1 MTIYIDVVILENLI
15 MNYIIMY
22 ATAIILKKKI
32 SIIRL
37 FTSSMLGAIY
47 AIISYIFQSP
57 IYSIVILKILL
68 SITMVYIAFKPI
80 KIKELLKQ
88 LLIFYMTS
96 FVFGGAALS
105 LIYFIKPQEAQMKN
119 GIFSGE
125 YSLKVVF
132 LGGIVGFTIIVIA
145 FKSIKNKIS
154 SKDIFYDIEIYIE
167 NNKIETKAM
176 IDTGNMLKEPIT
188 NTPVIVVEHT
198 LLYNVIPKQ
207 ILNNID
213 EILLGNLEIIEEKI
227 REKYLSKLKFIP
239 FSSIGK
245 ANGMLLGIKAD
256 KIIIKNEDETKE
268 IDKIIIAIY
277 NKSLTKRGEYRALL
291 GINII

>member
-1 MTIYIDVVILENLI
+1 
-15 MNYIIMY
+15 
-22 ATAIILKKKI
+22 
-32 SIIRL
+32 
-37 FTSSMLGAIY
+37 
-47 AIISYIFQSP
+47 
-57 IYSIVILKILL
+57 
-68 SITMVYIAFKPI
+68 MVYIAFKSNTL
-80 KIKELLKQ
+80 KELIKQ

-105 LIYFIKPQEAQMKN
+105 LIYFINPQEAQMKN

-132 LGGIVGFTIIVIA
+132 LGGIVGFTIIIIA
-145 FKSIKNKIS
+145 FKTIKSKIS
-154 SKDIFYDIEIYIE
+154 SKDIFYDIEIYIAGT
-167 NNKIETKAM
+167 KIETKAM

-198 LLYNVIPKQ
+198 LLYDVIPKQ

-213 EILLGNLEIIEEKI
+213 EILLGNLDMLEDEIK
-227 REKYLSKLKFIP
+227 EKYLTKLKFIP

-256 KIIIKNEDETKE
+256 KLIIKNEEETKE
-268 IDKIIIAIY
+268 IEKIILAIY

-291 GINII
+291 GINIT

>member
-80 KIKELLKQ
+80 KTKELLKQ

-176 IDTGNMLKEPIT
+176 VDTGNMLKEPIT

>member
-1 MTIYIDVVILENLI
+1 
-15 MNYIIMY
+15 
-22 ATAIILKKKI
+22 
-32 SIIRL
+32 
-37 FTSSMLGAIY
+37 
-47 AIISYIFQSP
+47 
-57 IYSIVILKILL
+57 
-68 SITMVYIAFKPI
+68 MVYIAFNSRTL
-80 KIKELLKQ
+80 KELCKQ

-105 LIYFIKPQEAQMKN
+105 LIHFIKPHEAQTQN
-119 GIFSGE
+119 GVYIGE
-125 YSLKVVF
+125 YPLKVVF

-145 FKSIKNKIS
+145 FKIIKSKLS
-154 SKDIFYDIEIYIE
+154 SNDIFYDIEIYAE
-167 NNKIETKAM
+167 GKKIETKAM

-188 NTPVIVVEHT
+188 NTPVIIVEHT
-198 LLYNVIPKQ
+198 LLYEAISKQ

-213 EILLGNLEIIEEKI
+213 EILLGNFNNIEDEIK
-227 REKYLSKLKFIP
+227 EKYVTKLRFIP

-256 KIIIKNEDETKE
+256 KVVIRNDERTKE
-268 IDKIIIAIY
+268 IEKVILAIY

>member
-1 MTIYIDVVILENLI
+1 M
-15 MNYIIMY
+15 
-22 ATAIILKKKI
+22 
-32 SIIRL
+32 
-37 FTSSMLGAIY
+37 
-47 AIISYIFQSP
+47 
-57 IYSIVILKILL
+57 ILKILL
-68 SITMVYIAFKPI
+68 SIVMVYIAFNAKTL
-80 KIKELLKQ
+80 KELLKQ

-105 LIYFIKPQEAQMKN
+105 LIYFIRPQEAEMKN
-119 GIFSGE
+119 GIFSGA

-145 FKSIKNKIS
+145 FKIIKSKLS
-154 SKDIFYDIEIYIE
+154 SRDIFYDIEIYLEDSI
-167 NNKIETKAM
+167 IETKAM

-198 LLYNVIPKQ
+198 LLYETIPKQ

-213 EILLGNLEIIEEKI
+213 EILLGNLENLDDEMQK
-227 REKYLSKLKFIP
+227 KYATKLKFIP

-245 ANGMLLGIKAD
+245 TNGMLLGIKAD
-256 KIIIKNEDETKE
+256 KLIIKNEEETKE
-268 IDKIIIAIY
+268 IEKVILAIY

>member
-1 MTIYIDVVILENLI
+1 MI
-15 MNYIIMY
+15 
-22 ATAIILKKKI
+22 
-32 SIIRL
+32 
-37 FTSSMLGAIY
+37 
-47 AIISYIFQSP
+47 
-57 IYSIVILKILL
+57 
-68 SITMVYIAFKPI
+68 YIAFNSSTL
-80 KIKELLKQ
+80 KELLKQ

-105 LIYFIKPQEAQMKN
+105 LIHFIKPQQALTQN
-119 GIFSGE
+119 GIYIGE
-125 YSLKVVF
+125 YPLKVVF

-145 FKSIKNKIS
+145 FKTIKSKLS
-154 SKDIFYDIEIYIE
+154 SNDIFYDIDVYLE
-167 NNKIETKAM
+167 NKKIETKAM

-188 NTPVIVVEHT
+188 NIPVIIIEHT
-198 LLYNVIPKQ
+198 LLYEVIPKQ

-213 EILLGNLEIIEEKI
+213 EILLGNFGNIENEVK
-227 REKYLSKLKFIP
+227 EKYVTKLRFIP

-256 KIIIKNEDETKE
+256 KLIIKNEEETKE
-268 IDKIIIAIY
+268 IEKVILAIY

>member
-1 MTIYIDVVILENLI
+1 
-15 MNYIIMY
+15 
-22 ATAIILKKKI
+22 
-32 SIIRL
+32 
-37 FTSSMLGAIY
+37 
-47 AIISYIFQSP
+47 
-57 IYSIVILKILL
+57 
-68 SITMVYIAFKPI
+68 MVYIALNPKT
-80 KIKELLKQ
+80 IKELLKQ

-105 LIYFIKPQEAQMKN
+105 LIYLIRPQQAQMKN
-119 GIFSGE
+119 GNFFGQ

-132 LGGIVGFTIIVIA
+132 LGGIVGFAIIVIA
-145 FKSIKNKIS
+145 FKVIKTKLS
-154 SKDIFYDIEIYIE
+154 SKDIFYDIEIEIE
-167 NNKIETKAM
+167 ETKIETKAM

-198 LLYNVIPKQ
+198 LLYDSIPKQ

-213 EILLGNLEIIEEKI
+213 EILLGNLEMIESET
-227 REKYLSKLKFIP
+227 REKYLTKLKFIP

-256 KIIIKNEDETKE
+256 KLIIKNEEETKE
-268 IDKIIIAIY
+268 IEKVILAIY

-291 GINII
+291 GVNMI

>member
-22 ATAIILKKKI
+22 ATAIILKKKVKI
-32 SIIRL
+32 VRL
-37 FTSSMLGAIY
+37 FISSMLGAIY
-47 AIISYIFQSP
+47 AIVSYIFKNP
-57 IYSIVILKILL
+57 IYSVTTLKIIL
-68 SITMVYIAFKPI
+68 SIVMVYIAFKSKTP
-80 KIKELLKQ
+80 KELIKQ

-105 LIYFIKPQEAQMKN
+105 LIYLIKPQEAQMKN

-132 LGGIVGFTIIVIA
+132 LGGIVGFSIIIIA
-145 FKSIKNKIS
+145 FETIKRKIS
-154 SKDIFYDIEIYIE
+154 SQDIFYDIEIYIE
-167 NNKIETKAM
+167 GAKIETKAM

-198 LLYNVIPKQ
+198 LLYDVIPKQ

-213 EILLGNLEIIEEKI
+213 EILLGNLEILEEKV
-227 REKYLSKLKFIP
+227 REKYLTKFKFIP

-256 KIIIKNEDETKE
+256 KIIIKNEEETRKIE
-268 IDKIIIAIY
+268 KIILAIY